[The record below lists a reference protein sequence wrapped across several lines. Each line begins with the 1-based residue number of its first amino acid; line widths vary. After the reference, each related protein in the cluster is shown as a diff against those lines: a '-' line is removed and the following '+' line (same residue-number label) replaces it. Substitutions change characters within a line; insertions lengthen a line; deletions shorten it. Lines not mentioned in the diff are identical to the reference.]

1 MSNVAISV
9 EGLGKRY
16 RIGAGPAEPYGNI
29 RESLIRAAGAPLRRL
44 RGGASGG
51 GATRD
56 AWALKD
62 VSFEVK
68 HGEAVGI
75 IGRNGAGKST
85 LLKVLSRITEPTT
98 GQAIVHGR
106 VGSLLEVGTGFHP
119 ELTGRENIYLNGA
132 VMGMSRADIK
142 RRFDEIV
149 DFSGVETYLDTPVK
163 RYSSGMYMRLAFAV
177 AAHLEPEVLVVD
189 EVLAVG
195 DAGFQKKCL
204 GKMSQVAGQGRTVL
218 FVSHNMAAIG
228 ALCTSAIL
236 LNSSR
241 VVNQGTAVAVI
252 ENYMRQLGRDEQ
264 EKPLMEQSVCAEQPV
279 RIKQWGMSVDPRDS
293 GVRSFKLGEPLQLWI
308 DYECHASANGYLLFS
323 FSLQDSLGNVV
334 MVAHNELEEYFIS
347 AEAGDDRLSACI
359 QNVNLRPGNY
369 FLYLDVLLNNA
380 SVASL
385 SLGNINIVASPF
397 FPNYLPDRFP
407 ALAVCR
413 RERTDGAHD
422 RGAAVWVERP
432 GRSHA

>member
-16 RIGAGPAEPYGNI
+16 RIGAGPSEPYGNI
-29 RESLIRAAGAPLRRL
+29 RESLVRAAGAPLRRL

-51 GATRD
+51 GAMRD

-98 GQAIVHGR
+98 GQAVVHGR

-195 DAGFQKKCL
+195 DAEFQKKCL
-204 GKMSQVAGQGRTVL
+204 AKMSDVGRAGRTVL
-218 FVSHNMAAIG
+218 FVSHNMSAIKQLCVGGVLLDKGQVRVLGDAASVVEAYLSNRTADAATTIDLSGYQSPYTNGELEVLSLELVNAIG
-228 ALCTSAIL
+228 SSFTVAWDEPIKLTLRLRAKDALRGVSFGVGCSTTDGFPLFTVRSTD
-236 LNSSR
+236 
-241 VVNQGTAVAVI
+241 Q
-252 ENYMRQLGRDEQ
+252 DEQ
-264 EKPLMEQSVCAEQPV
+264 GYHLSN
-279 RIKQWGMSVDPRDS
+279 
-293 GVRSFKLGEPLQLWI
+293 GE
-308 DYECHASANGYLLFS
+308 YLELS
-323 FSLQDSLGNVV
+323 TSI
-334 MVAHNELEEYFIS
+334 AHNLRAGFYNLMLGIS
-347 AEAGDDRLSACI
+347 SGNCNYYYNPQAAEME
-359 QNVNLRPGNY
+359 V
-369 FLYLDVLLNNA
+369 LDVGTRPYLYKNNGVMNCNA
-380 SVASL
+380 EWSL
-385 SLGNINIVASPF
+385 
-397 FPNYLPDRFP
+397 
-407 ALAVCR
+407 
-413 RERTDGAHD
+413 
-422 RGAAVWVERP
+422 
-432 GRSHA
+432 

>member
-1 MSNVAISV
+1 MSNIAISV

-16 RIGAGPAEPYGNI
+16 RIGAGPSEPYGNI
-29 RESLIRAAGAPLRRL
+29 RESLVRAAGAPLRRL

-98 GQAIVHGR
+98 GQAVVHGR

-149 DFSGVETYLDTPVK
+149 DFAGVETYLDTPVK

-177 AAHLEPEVLVVD
+177 AAHLEPEVLVID

-195 DAGFQKKCL
+195 DAEFQNKCL
-204 GKMSQVAGQGRTVL
+204 GKMGEMAKQGRTVL
-218 FVSHNMAAIG
+218 FVSHSMGAIQQFCGSCVLLEKGTLVTSG
-228 ALCTSAIL
+228 ATKNVVDGYIQVRSQIPQGQVPRRGNGKILFDDFYTSDSTGQRKIEFYMGETIRVNFTLKFTHRARPAEIAINVHSQLDELYAHIINHDDNFTVDAGQDGQKLELRVDILNVHFTPNRYL
-236 LNSSR
+236 LSLWVGEDMTEPCDSLEKCMEIDL
-241 VVNQGTAVAVI
+241 VQGIALNRLRPYPSHAKAFLNTEWKVAV
-252 ENYMRQLGRDEQ
+252 
-264 EKPLMEQSVCAEQPV
+264 
-279 RIKQWGMSVDPRDS
+279 
-293 GVRSFKLGEPLQLWI
+293 
-308 DYECHASANGYLLFS
+308 
-323 FSLQDSLGNVV
+323 
-334 MVAHNELEEYFIS
+334 
-347 AEAGDDRLSACI
+347 
-359 QNVNLRPGNY
+359 
-369 FLYLDVLLNNA
+369 
-380 SVASL
+380 
-385 SLGNINIVASPF
+385 
-397 FPNYLPDRFP
+397 
-407 ALAVCR
+407 
-413 RERTDGAHD
+413 
-422 RGAAVWVERP
+422 
-432 GRSHA
+432 